1 MKILT
6 AQRKVILALATL
18 AIICGTSF
26 VFQITQNFYKEFIV
40 GEKYYQSGQYSKA
53 LPYFIEAH
61 NREPKNIRAAGYL
74 LWTYQRLGLKE
85 EANDILRK
93 ILQDDPDNV
102 KVVEQLADGLH
113 GISDYP
119 GAERLYKLV
128 LKHEETQSVK
138 RKLAGVLASQKK
150 YPQAIVIMVELVAER
165 PGDLEF
171 KEYLADLYSWDGKYN
186 EAIDLYKEVY
196 ESDPKNKPH
205 LLKKTADVLRWAK
218 RNDEAVVIYR
228 QYLQEE

>member
-1 MKILT
+1 MKTLI
-6 AQRKVILALATL
+6 AQRKVVLTLATL
-18 AIICGTSF
+18 AIIFGTSF
-26 VFQITQNFYKEFIV
+26 VFQITQNFYTAFTV

-61 NREPKNIRAAGYL
+61 NREPKNVRATGYL
-74 LWTYQRLGLKE
+74 LWTYQGLGLKE
-85 EANDILRK
+85 EANELLRK

-119 GAERLYKLV
+119 GAEMLYKLV

-138 RKLAGVLASQKK
+138 RKLVGVLASQKK
-150 YPQAIVIMVELVAER
+150 YPQAIAIMVELVAER
-165 PGDLEF
+165 PRDLEL
-171 KEYLADLYSWDGKYN
+171 KEYLADLYSWDGKYS
-186 EAIDLYKEVY
+186 EAIDLYKEAY
-196 ESDPKNKPH
+196 ESDPKNNPH